1 MKKKKKVEKSQPP
14 INYSNFQPPI
24 IISFQLGLH
33 FQLFF
38 PTANRFRKLSQPIWK
53 VCTSVDH
60 ASANY
65 PSLSGKSAR
74 ASTMLPQTIPAYLES
89 LYERRPCFRKLS
101 QPIWKVCTSV
111 SVYISISSV
120 LPYNNITLILL

>member
-24 IISFQLGLH
+24 PIIISFQLPTWTTSNYF
-33 FQLFF
+33 FQ
-38 PTANRFRKLSQPIWK
+38 PPI
-53 VCTSVDH
+53 

-89 LYERRPCFRKLS
+89 LYERLS
-101 QPIWKVCTSV
+101 VHKHIF
-111 SVYISISSV
+111 SIA
-120 LPYNNITLILL
+120 I